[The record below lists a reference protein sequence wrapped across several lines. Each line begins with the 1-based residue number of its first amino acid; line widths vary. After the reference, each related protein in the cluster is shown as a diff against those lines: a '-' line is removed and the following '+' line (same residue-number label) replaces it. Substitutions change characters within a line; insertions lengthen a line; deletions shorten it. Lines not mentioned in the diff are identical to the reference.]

1 METKL
6 NKTSVKVIIYSLDA
20 IVVILFPV
28 LVVCE
33 VPFAIAM

>member
-1 METKL
+1 METRL
-6 NKTSVKVIIYSLDA
+6 NKTSVKIIGYSLDA
-20 IVVILFPV
+20 IVVVLFPV